1 LLLQVLAY
9 VERLCTGPG
18 GPAHAAIFVTRP
30 DFFVLLG
37 NVIKVSKNI
46 ALRVQAL
53 HVGGLILRH
62 APSISIAV
70 SESLFVT
77 QAVEDAKQQQVRH
90 CLLKTLCRL
99 TGRIGRC

>member
-1 LLLQVLAY
+1 LLQVLAY

-18 GPAHAAIFVTRP
+18 GPAHAAMFVARP
-30 DFFVLLG
+30 DFFALLG

-77 QAVEDAKQQQVRH
+77 QAVDDVKQQQVRAEFAEIV
-90 CLLKTLCRL
+90 CVTR
-99 TGRIGRC
+99 GRR

>member
-1 LLLQVLAY
+1 M
-9 VERLCTGPG
+9 
-18 GPAHAAIFVTRP
+18 FVARP
-30 DFFVLLG
+30 DFFALMG